1 MFALVDNVHCFT
13 FVEWPK
19 NVTPIG
25 PTRGEDD
32 TTMRVLGRYLGP
44 TVGVPC

>member
-1 MFALVDNVHCFT
+1 MSAHVDNVNFLS

-19 NVTPIG
+19 NITPSG

-32 TTMRVLGRYLGP
+32 TTMWVFGRYLGP